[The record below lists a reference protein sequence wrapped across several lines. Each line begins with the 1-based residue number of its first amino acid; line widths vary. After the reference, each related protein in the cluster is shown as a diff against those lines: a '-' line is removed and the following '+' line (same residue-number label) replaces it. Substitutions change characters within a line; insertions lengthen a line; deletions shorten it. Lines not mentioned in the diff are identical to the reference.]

1 MLNCE
6 DEDNSV
12 PDQYAFVM
20 PESWLIFQS
29 GESVE
34 LGQSVE
40 FSGTCNP
47 NFEAWL
53 TCENAQDYNLCTLSV
68 QAMFNYG
75 TYNENNHFETFL
87 QCPQCGCGA
96 QGQTSADKDSES
108 PDSFAFPRPAGQTD
122 SGQCCPPTSD

>member
-68 QAMFNYG
+68 QAIFNYG

-96 QGQTSADKDSES
+96 QGAVNINDLYAAEQAGSRKVTDDETLLNKI
-108 PDSFAFPRPAGQTD
+108 SFK
-122 SGQCCPPTSD
+122 